1 MRRLPGLDP
10 DLADVHAAQGGD
22 SAAFAA
28 LLDRLQLRVFRFILR
43 QAASNQDAEDL
54 TQETFLE
61 AYRRLSSFQ
70 ETARFSTWVLGIAQ
84 NLVRNYSN
92 RSPQFR
98 YQTVPSDSLLNLS
111 DQGDNPEESLQQQNR
126 MERLRHGIEN
136 QLTPELQQALTLV
149 TLEGM
154 DYQEVAT
161 ILDIPVGT
169 VKTRVFRARKALR
182 EFLEK

>member
-1 MRRLPGLDP
+1 MRRLPGADP
-10 DLADVHAAQGGD
+10 DLADVHAAQKGD

-61 AYRRLSSFQ
+61 AYRRLSTFQ
-70 ETARFSTWVLGIAQ
+70 ETARFSTWVMGIAQ
-84 NLVRNYSN
+84 NLVRNYRN

-98 YQTVPSDSLLNLS
+98 YQTVPSDSLLSLS
-111 DQGDNPEESLQQQNR
+111 HEGENPEELLGQRNRIQKLQQ
-126 MERLRHGIEN
+126 GIEQN
-136 QLTPELQQALTLV
+136 LTPELQEALTLV

-154 DYQEVAT
+154 DYQEVA
-161 ILDIPVGT
+161 LLLSIPVGT

-182 EFLEK
+182 EHLA